1 MLKIITSTLL
11 FSFSALAFAKS
22 DSNISL
28 EVLGYDSDK
37 KAVLILENS
46 ASYDIPKVYRYS
58 LSEKRYDLLKYDE
71 NFTGITDQQ
80 SFQQK
85 LSSIKTQLKPL
96 KKIAL
101 QDFNVNLLEQRLSD
115 TESSDSFKTIYGSI
129 FTISSLQYQS
139 LQQNLTSYSP
149 EIKLKQAF
157 ELPKNK
163 GALITFESLSLPF
176 DEGYSREEA
185 VVLFPTGQL
194 PQ

>member
-22 DSNISL
+22 YSNISL

-46 ASYDIPKVYRYS
+46 ASYDIPRVYRYS

-85 LSSIKTQLKPL
+85 LSSIKAQLKPL

-101 QDFNVNLLEQRLSD
+101 QDFNINLLEQRPSD
-115 TESSDSFKTIYGSI
+115 TQSSDSFKTIYGSI
-129 FTISSLQYQS
+129 FTISSPQYQS
-139 LQQNLTSYSP
+139 IQQNLTSYSP

>member
-22 DSNISL
+22 YSNISL

-37 KAVLILENS
+37 KAFLILENS
-46 ASYDIPKVYRYS
+46 ASYDIPRVYRYS

-80 SFQQK
+80 TFQQK

-96 KKIAL
+96 KKIVL
-101 QDFNVNLLEQRLSD
+101 QDFNVNLLEQRPSD
-115 TESSDSFKTIYGSI
+115 TQSSDSFKTIYGSI
-129 FTISSLQYQS
+129 FTISSPQYQS

-163 GALITFESLSLPF
+163 GVLITFESLSLPF

-194 PQ
+194 PK

>member
-22 DSNISL
+22 YSNISL

-46 ASYDIPKVYRYS
+46 ASYDIPRVYRYS

-96 KKIAL
+96 KKIVL
-101 QDFNVNLLEQRLSD
+101 QDFNVNLLEQRPSD

-129 FTISSLQYQS
+129 FTISSPQYQS

-163 GALITFESLSLPF
+163 GVLITFESLSLPF

>member
-22 DSNISL
+22 YSNISL

-101 QDFNVNLLEQRLSD
+101 QDFNVNLLEQRPSD

-129 FTISSLQYQS
+129 FTISSPQYQS

-176 DEGYSREEA
+176 DEGYRREEA

>member
-22 DSNISL
+22 YSNISL

-46 ASYDIPKVYRYS
+46 ASYDIPRVYRYS

-85 LSSIKTQLKPL
+85 LSNIKTQLKPL

-101 QDFNVNLLEQRLSD
+101 QDFNVNLLEQRPSD

-129 FTISSLQYQS
+129 FTISSPQYQS

>member
-22 DSNISL
+22 YSNISL

-80 SFQQK
+80 TFQQK

-101 QDFNVNLLEQRLSD
+101 QDFNVNLLEQRPSD

-129 FTISSLQYQS
+129 FTISSPQYQS

>member
-1 MLKIITSTLL
+1 MLKTITSTLL

-46 ASYDIPKVYRYS
+46 ASYDIPRVYRYS

-96 KKIAL
+96 KKIVL
-101 QDFNVNLLEQRLSD
+101 QDFNVNLLEQRPSD

-129 FTISSLQYQS
+129 FTISSPQYQS

-157 ELPKNK
+157 ELPKHK

>member
-22 DSNISL
+22 YSNISL

-46 ASYDIPKVYRYS
+46 ASYDIPRVYRYS

-80 SFQQK
+80 TFQQK

-96 KKIAL
+96 KKSVL
-101 QDFNVNLLEQRLSD
+101 QDFNVNLLEQRPSD
-115 TESSDSFKTIYGSI
+115 TQSSDSFKTIYGSI
-129 FTISSLQYQS
+129 FTISSPQYQS

-163 GALITFESLSLPF
+163 GVLITFESLSLPF

-185 VVLFPTGQL
+185 VVLFPTGRL
-194 PQ
+194 PK

>member
-22 DSNISL
+22 YSNISL

-46 ASYDIPKVYRYS
+46 ASYDIPRVYRYS

-80 SFQQK
+80 TFQQK

-96 KKIAL
+96 KKIVL
-101 QDFNVNLLEQRLSD
+101 QDFNVNLLEQRPSD
-115 TESSDSFKTIYGSI
+115 TQSSDSFKTIYGSI
-129 FTISSLQYQS
+129 FTISSPQYQS

-163 GALITFESLSLPF
+163 GVLITFESLSLPF

-185 VVLFPTGQL
+185 VVLFPTGRL
-194 PQ
+194 PK

>member
-22 DSNISL
+22 YSNISL

-46 ASYDIPKVYRYS
+46 ASYDIPRVYRYS

-101 QDFNVNLLEQRLSD
+101 QDFNVNLLEQRPSD

-129 FTISSLQYQS
+129 FTIFSPQYQS

-194 PQ
+194 PK

>member
-22 DSNISL
+22 YSNISL

-46 ASYDIPKVYRYS
+46 ASYDIPRVYRYS

-96 KKIAL
+96 KKIVL
-101 QDFNVNLLEQRLSD
+101 QDFNVNLLEQRPSD

-129 FTISSLQYQS
+129 FTISSPQYQS

-163 GALITFESLSLPF
+163 GVLITFESLSLPF

-185 VVLFPTGQL
+185 IVLFPTGQL
-194 PQ
+194 PK

>member
-22 DSNISL
+22 YSNISL

-46 ASYDIPKVYRYS
+46 ASYDIPRVYRYS

-96 KKIAL
+96 KKIVL
-101 QDFNVNLLEQRLSD
+101 QDFNVNLLEQRPSD
-115 TESSDSFKTIYGSI
+115 TQSSTPFKTIYSSI
-129 FTISSLQYQS
+129 FTISNPQYQS

-157 ELPKNK
+157 KLPKNK

-194 PQ
+194 PK

>member
-22 DSNISL
+22 YSNISL

-46 ASYDIPKVYRYS
+46 ASYDIPRVYRYS

-80 SFQQK
+80 TFQQK

-96 KKIAL
+96 KKIVL
-101 QDFNVNLLEQRLSD
+101 QDFNVNLLEQRPSD
-115 TESSDSFKTIYGSI
+115 TQSSDSFKTIYGSI
-129 FTISSLQYQS
+129 FTISSPQYQS
-139 LQQNLTSYSP
+139 LQQNLTSYRP

-163 GALITFESLSLPF
+163 GVLITFESLSLPF

-194 PQ
+194 PK

>member
-22 DSNISL
+22 YSNISL

-101 QDFNVNLLEQRLSD
+101 QDFNVNLLEQRPSD

-129 FTISSLQYQS
+129 FTISSPQYQS

>member
-22 DSNISL
+22 YSNISL

-37 KAVLILENS
+37 KAFLILENS
-46 ASYDIPKVYRYS
+46 ASYDIPRVYRYS

-80 SFQQK
+80 TFQQK

-96 KKIAL
+96 KKIVL
-101 QDFNVNLLEQRLSD
+101 QDFNVNLLEQRPSD
-115 TESSDSFKTIYGSI
+115 TQSSDSFKTIYGSI
-129 FTISSLQYQS
+129 FTISSPQYQS

-163 GALITFESLSLPF
+163 GVLITFESLSLPF

>member
-22 DSNISL
+22 YSNISL

-46 ASYDIPKVYRYS
+46 ASYDIPRVYRYS

-96 KKIAL
+96 KKIVL
-101 QDFNVNLLEQRLSD
+101 QDFNVNLLEQRPSD
-115 TESSDSFKTIYGSI
+115 TQSSDSFKTIYGSI
-129 FTISSLQYQS
+129 FTISSPQYQS

-163 GALITFESLSLPF
+163 GVLITFESLSLPF

>member
-11 FSFSALAFAKS
+11 FSFSAHAFAKS

-46 ASYDIPKVYRYS
+46 TSYDIPKVYRYS

-101 QDFNVNLLEQRLSD
+101 QDFNVNLLEQRPSD

-129 FTISSLQYQS
+129 FTISSPQYQS

>member
-22 DSNISL
+22 YSNISL

-46 ASYDIPKVYRYS
+46 ASYDIPRVYRYS

-80 SFQQK
+80 TFQQK

-96 KKIAL
+96 KKIVL
-101 QDFNVNLLEQRLSD
+101 QDFNVNLLEQRPSD

-129 FTISSLQYQS
+129 FTISSPQYQS

-176 DEGYSREEA
+176 DEGYSREET

-194 PQ
+194 PK

>member
-11 FSFSALAFAKS
+11 LSFSALAFAKS

-101 QDFNVNLLEQRLSD
+101 QDFNVNLLEQRPSD

-129 FTISSLQYQS
+129 FTISSPQYQS

-176 DEGYSREEA
+176 DEGYNREEA

>member
-11 FSFSALAFAKS
+11 LSFSALAFAKS

-101 QDFNVNLLEQRLSD
+101 QDFNVNLLEQRPSD

-129 FTISSLQYQS
+129 FTISSPQYQS
-139 LQQNLTSYSP
+139 IQQNLTSYSP

-176 DEGYSREEA
+176 DEGYNREEA

>member
-11 FSFSALAFAKS
+11 LSFSALAFAKS

-101 QDFNVNLLEQRLSD
+101 QDFNVNLLEQRPSD
-115 TESSDSFKTIYGSI
+115 TQSSDSFKTIYGSI
-129 FTISSLQYQS
+129 FTISSPQYQS

-185 VVLFPTGQL
+185 VVLFHTGQL

>member
-22 DSNISL
+22 YSNISL

-96 KKIAL
+96 KKIVL
-101 QDFNVNLLEQRLSD
+101 QDFNVNLLEQRPSD
-115 TESSDSFKTIYGSI
+115 TQSSDSFKTIYGSI
-129 FTISSLQYQS
+129 FTISSPQYQS

-163 GALITFESLSLPF
+163 GVLITFESLSLPF

-194 PQ
+194 PK

>member
-22 DSNISL
+22 YSNISL

-85 LSSIKTQLKPL
+85 LSSMKTQLKPL

-101 QDFNVNLLEQRLSD
+101 QDFNVNLLEQRPSD

-129 FTISSLQYQS
+129 FTISSPQYQS

>member
-22 DSNISL
+22 YSNISL

-37 KAVLILENS
+37 KAFLILENS
-46 ASYDIPKVYRYS
+46 ASYDIPRVYRYS

-80 SFQQK
+80 TFQQK

-96 KKIAL
+96 KKIVL
-101 QDFNVNLLEQRLSD
+101 QDFNVNLLEQRPSD
-115 TESSDSFKTIYGSI
+115 TQSSDSFKTIYGSI
-129 FTISSLQYQS
+129 FTISSPQYQS

-163 GALITFESLSLPF
+163 GVLITFESLSLPF

-185 VVLFPTGQL
+185 VVLFPTGRL
-194 PQ
+194 PK

>member
-22 DSNISL
+22 YSNISL

-37 KAVLILENS
+37 KAFLILENS
-46 ASYDIPKVYRYS
+46 ASYDIPRVYRYS

-80 SFQQK
+80 TFQQK

-96 KKIAL
+96 KKIVL
-101 QDFNVNLLEQRLSD
+101 QDFNVNLLEQRPSD
-115 TESSDSFKTIYGSI
+115 TQSSDSFKTIYGSI
-129 FTISSLQYQS
+129 FIISSPQYQS
-139 LQQNLTSYSP
+139 LQQKLTSYSP

-163 GALITFESLSLPF
+163 GVLITFESLSLPF

>member
-22 DSNISL
+22 YSNISL

-101 QDFNVNLLEQRLSD
+101 QDFNVNLLEQRPSD

-129 FTISSLQYQS
+129 FTISSPQYQS

-176 DEGYSREEA
+176 DEGYNREEA

>member
-1 MLKIITSTLL
+1 VLKIITSTLL

-101 QDFNVNLLEQRLSD
+101 QDFNVNLLEQRPSD

-129 FTISSLQYQS
+129 FTISSPQYQS

-176 DEGYSREEA
+176 DEGYNREGA

>member
-129 FTISSLQYQS
+129 FTISSPQYQS

>member
-1 MLKIITSTLL
+1 VLKIITSTLL

-22 DSNISL
+22 YSNISL

-46 ASYDIPKVYRYS
+46 ASYDIPRVYRYS

-80 SFQQK
+80 TFQQK

-96 KKIAL
+96 KKIVL
-101 QDFNVNLLEQRLSD
+101 QDFNVNLLEQRPSD
-115 TESSDSFKTIYGSI
+115 TQSSDSFKTIYGSI
-129 FTISSLQYQS
+129 FTISSPQYQS

-163 GALITFESLSLPF
+163 GVLITFESLSLPF

-185 VVLFPTGQL
+185 VVLFPTGRL
-194 PQ
+194 PK

>member
-22 DSNISL
+22 YSNISL

-37 KAVLILENS
+37 KAFLILENS
-46 ASYDIPKVYRYS
+46 ASYDIPRVYRYS

-80 SFQQK
+80 TFQQK

-96 KKIAL
+96 KKIVL
-101 QDFNVNLLEQRLSD
+101 QDFNVNLLEQRPSD

-129 FTISSLQYQS
+129 FTISSPQYQS

-163 GALITFESLSLPF
+163 GVLITFESLSLPF

>member
-22 DSNISL
+22 YSNISL

-46 ASYDIPKVYRYS
+46 ASYDIPRVYRYS

-96 KKIAL
+96 KKIVL
-101 QDFNVNLLEQRLSD
+101 QDFNVNLLEQRPSD
-115 TESSDSFKTIYGSI
+115 TQSSDSFKTIYGSI
-129 FTISSLQYQS
+129 FTISSPQYQS

-163 GALITFESLSLPF
+163 GVLITFESLSLPF

-185 VVLFPTGQL
+185 VVLFPTGRL
-194 PQ
+194 PK

>member
-1 MLKIITSTLL
+1 VLKIITSTLL

-22 DSNISL
+22 YSNISL

-46 ASYDIPKVYRYS
+46 ASYDIPRVYRYS

-80 SFQQK
+80 TFQQK

-96 KKIAL
+96 KKIVL
-101 QDFNVNLLEQRLSD
+101 QDFNVNLLEQRPSD
-115 TESSDSFKTIYGSI
+115 TQSSDSFKTIYGSI
-129 FTISSLQYQS
+129 FTISSPQYQS

-163 GALITFESLSLPF
+163 GVLITFESLSLPF

-194 PQ
+194 PK

>member
-22 DSNISL
+22 YSNISL

-46 ASYDIPKVYRYS
+46 ASYDIPRVYRYS

-101 QDFNVNLLEQRLSD
+101 QDFNVNLLEQRPSD

-129 FTISSLQYQS
+129 FTISSPQYQS

-194 PQ
+194 PK

>member
-22 DSNISL
+22 YSNISL

-46 ASYDIPKVYRYS
+46 ASYDIPRVYRYS

-80 SFQQK
+80 TFQQK

-96 KKIAL
+96 KKIVL
-101 QDFNVNLLEQRLSD
+101 QDFNVNLLEQRPSD
-115 TESSDSFKTIYGSI
+115 TQSSDSFKTIYGSI
-129 FTISSLQYQS
+129 FTISSPQYQN

-163 GALITFESLSLPF
+163 GVLITFESLSLPF

-194 PQ
+194 PK